1 MFWRISSEYT
11 CALFS
16 RNLLGHL
23 MLKSDYSR
31 MVGVQDSKN
40 FLALIGGTSVSTHKA
55 IPSSLISVMYL
66 VNSHVCN
73 E

>member
-1 MFWRISSEYT
+1 
-11 CALFS
+11 
-16 RNLLGHL
+16 

-40 FLALIGGTSVSTHKA
+40 FLALAGGTSVSTHKA
-55 IPSSLISVMYL
+55 SPSSLSSVTYL
-66 VNSHVCN
+66 VNSHMFN